1 MTAAAAL
8 NFALS
13 FKSLDWLAFR
23 TWEAAASVECPS
35 GIGPFEPGKVYRK
48 EHAYGD
54 LANIG
59 NMADMRQ
66 YRREEFTVDR
76 LGFRNDRP
84 VEHQHPVGFVIGDS
98 FTAGAG
104 ISDDDTLPEQ
114 LTRDAGGFF
123 YNAGAVTGDVAKAE
137 VVSATLE
144 LAKGTVVYELFER
157 TARNGPGS
165 LEARKRACSEP
176 WFWASTK
183 AGRAAAL
190 FASDHSPAVLLS
202 RKFVKAVE
210 NDAWQPNPYGL
221 EVARRKLQNGQE
233 ILFYRYD
240 LRPPGDERKL
250 ATEWRSYLED
260 LRQRMARRNLTFVV
274 LVVPDKYTVYGPLL
288 QERPG
293 DFGGE
298 RLLGAIEQDLREAG
312 IPVVNLTQKFR
323 AAAAEALSRNE
334 YIYWRD
340 DTHWN
345 PLGIKLAAASLWSE
359 LKQARPAASATSDR
373 AEPRDTGR
381 PTRAGHTAGALAVGA
396 IGGGT

>member
-1 MTAAAAL
+1 LKQWCQLGFLCPAVMAAAAAL

-23 TWEAAASVECPS
+23 TWEAAVSVECPS
-35 GIGPFEPGKVYRK
+35 GIGPFEPDQVYRK
-48 EHAYGD
+48 DRAYGD

-76 LGFRNDRP
+76 FGFRNDRP
-84 VEHQHPVGFVIGDS
+84 LKDVHPVGFVIGDS

-123 YNAGAVTGDVAKAE
+123 YNAGAVTGDLAKAE
-137 VVSATLE
+137 VVSSTLH
-144 LAKGTVVYELFER
+144 LSKGTVVYELLER
-157 TARNGPGS
+157 TARNGPSS
-165 LEARKRACSEP
+165 LEARKPDCAEQ
-176 WFWASTK
+176 FWASTK
-183 AGRAAAL
+183 VARAATL
-190 FASDHSPAVLLS
+190 FASDHSPGVLLS

-210 NDAWQPNPYGL
+210 NDYWQPNPYRL

-233 ILFYRYD
+233 VLFYRYD
-240 LRPPGDERKL
+240 MRPLRDEQKL
-250 ATEWRSYLED
+250 TTEWRSYFED
-260 LRQRMARRNLTFVV
+260 LRQRMARRNLQLVV

-288 QERPG
+288 EERPG
-293 DFGGE
+293 DSGGE
-298 RLLGAIEQDLREAG
+298 RLLAAIEQELRKTD

-323 AAAAEALSRNE
+323 AAAAEVLSRNQ

-359 LKQARPAASATSDR
+359 LQQARPVTSANSD
-373 AEPRDTGR
+373 
-381 PTRAGHTAGALAVGA
+381 
-396 IGGGT
+396 

>member
-1 MTAAAAL
+1 LKQWCQLGFLCPAVMAAAAAL

-23 TWEAAASVECPS
+23 TWEAAVSVECPS
-35 GIGPFEPGKVYRK
+35 GIGPFEPDQVYRK
-48 EHAYGD
+48 DRAYGD
-54 LANIG
+54 LANLG

-76 LGFRNDRP
+76 FGFRNDRP
-84 VEHQHPVGFVIGDS
+84 LKDAHPVGFVIGDS

-123 YNAGAVTGDVAKAE
+123 YNAGAVTGDLAKAE
-137 VVSATLE
+137 VVSSTLH
-144 LAKGTVVYELFER
+144 LSKGTVVYELLER
-157 TARNGPGS
+157 TARNGPSS
-165 LEARKRACSEP
+165 LEARKPDCAEQ
-176 WFWASTK
+176 FWASTK
-183 AGRAAAL
+183 VARAATL
-190 FASDHSPAVLLS
+190 FASDHSPGVLLS

-210 NDAWQPNPYGL
+210 NDYWQPNPYRL

-233 ILFYRYD
+233 VLFYRYD
-240 LRPPGDERKL
+240 MRPLRDEQKL
-250 ATEWRSYLED
+250 TTEWRSYFED
-260 LRQRMARRNLTFVV
+260 LRQRMARRNLQLVV

-288 QERPG
+288 EERPG

-298 RLLGAIEQDLREAG
+298 RLLAAIEQELRKTD

-323 AAAAEALSRNE
+323 AAAAEVLSRNQ

-359 LKQARPAASATSDR
+359 LQQARPVTSANSD
-373 AEPRDTGR
+373 
-381 PTRAGHTAGALAVGA
+381 
-396 IGGGT
+396 

>member
-1 MTAAAAL
+1 MKQWCQLGFLCPAVMAAAAAL

-23 TWEAAASVECPS
+23 TWEAAVSVECPS
-35 GIGPFEPGKVYRK
+35 GIGPFEPDQVYRK
-48 EHAYGD
+48 DRAYGD

-76 LGFRNDRP
+76 FGFRNDRP
-84 VEHQHPVGFVIGDS
+84 LKDVHPVGFVIGDS

-123 YNAGAVTGDVAKAE
+123 YNAGAVTGDLAKAE
-137 VVSATLE
+137 VVSSTLH
-144 LAKGTVVYELFER
+144 LSKGTVVYELLER
-157 TARNGPGS
+157 TARNGPSS
-165 LEARKRACSEP
+165 LEARKPDCAEQ
-176 WFWASTK
+176 FWASAK
-183 AGRAAAL
+183 VARAATL
-190 FASDHSPAVLLS
+190 FASDHSPGVLLS

-210 NDAWQPNPYGL
+210 NDYWQPNPYRL

-233 ILFYRYD
+233 VLFYRYD
-240 LRPPGDERKL
+240 MRPLRDEQKL
-250 ATEWRSYLED
+250 TTEWRSYFED
-260 LRQRMARRNLTFVV
+260 LRQRMARRNLQLVV

-288 QERPG
+288 EERPG

-298 RLLGAIEQDLREAG
+298 RLLAAIEQELRKTD

-323 AAAAEALSRNE
+323 AAAAEVLSRNQ

-359 LKQARPAASATSDR
+359 LQQARPVTSANSD
-373 AEPRDTGR
+373 
-381 PTRAGHTAGALAVGA
+381 
-396 IGGGT
+396 

>member
-1 MTAAAAL
+1 LKQWCQLGFLCPAVMAAAAAL

-23 TWEAAASVECPS
+23 TWEAAVSVECPS
-35 GIGPFEPGKVYRK
+35 GIGPFEPDKVYRK
-48 EHAYGD
+48 DRAYGD

-76 LGFRNDRP
+76 FGFRNDRP
-84 VEHQHPVGFVIGDS
+84 LQDAHPVGFVIGDS

-123 YNAGAVTGDVAKAE
+123 YNAGAVTGDLAKAE
-137 VVSATLE
+137 VVSSTLH
-144 LAKGTVVYELFER
+144 LSKGTVVYELLER
-157 TARNGPGS
+157 TARNGPSS
-165 LEARKRACSEP
+165 LEARKPDCAEQL
-176 WFWASTK
+176 WASTK
-183 AGRAAAL
+183 VARAATL
-190 FASDHSPAVLLS
+190 FASDHSPGVLLS

-210 NDAWQPNPYGL
+210 NDYWQPNPYRL

-233 ILFYRYD
+233 VLFYRYD
-240 LRPPGDERKL
+240 MRPLRDEQKL
-250 ATEWRSYLED
+250 TTEWRSYFED
-260 LRQRMARRNLTFVV
+260 LRQRMARRNLQLVV

-288 QERPG
+288 EERPG

-298 RLLGAIEQDLREAG
+298 RLLAAIEQELRKTD

-323 AAAAEALSRNE
+323 AAAAEVLSRNQ

-359 LKQARPAASATSDR
+359 LQQARPVTSANSD
-373 AEPRDTGR
+373 
-381 PTRAGHTAGALAVGA
+381 
-396 IGGGT
+396 

>member
-1 MTAAAAL
+1 MAAAAAL

-23 TWEAAASVECPS
+23 TWEAAVSVECPS
-35 GIGPFEPGKVYRK
+35 GIGPFEPGQVYRK
-48 EHAYGD
+48 DRAYGD

-76 LGFRNDRP
+76 FGFRNDRP
-84 VEHQHPVGFVIGDS
+84 LQDAHPVGFVICDS

-123 YNAGAVTGDVAKAE
+123 YNAGAVTGDLAKAE
-137 VVSATLE
+137 VVSSTLH
-144 LAKGTVVYELFER
+144 LSKGTVVYELLER
-157 TARNGPGS
+157 TARNGPSS
-165 LEARKRACSEP
+165 LEARKPDCAEQ
-176 WFWASTK
+176 FWASTK
-183 AGRAAAL
+183 VARAATL
-190 FASDHSPAVLLS
+190 FASDHSPGVLLS

-210 NDAWQPNPYGL
+210 NDYWQPNPYRL

-233 ILFYRYD
+233 VLFYRYD
-240 LRPPGDERKL
+240 MRPLRDEQKL
-250 ATEWRSYLED
+250 ATEWRSYFED
-260 LRQRMARRNLTFVV
+260 LRQRMARRNLQLVV

-288 QERPG
+288 EERPG

-298 RLLGAIEQDLREAG
+298 RLLAAIEQELRKTD

-323 AAAAEALSRNE
+323 AAAAEVLSRNQ

-359 LKQARPAASATSDR
+359 LQQARPVTSANSD
-373 AEPRDTGR
+373 
-381 PTRAGHTAGALAVGA
+381 
-396 IGGGT
+396 

>member
-1 MTAAAAL
+1 VKQWCQLGFLCPAVMVASAAL

-13 FKSLDWLAFR
+13 FQSLDWLAFR
-23 TWEAAASVECPS
+23 TWEAAVSVECPS

-48 EHAYGD
+48 DHAYGD

-66 YRREEFTVDR
+66 YRQEEFTVDR
-76 LGFRNDRP
+76 FGFRNDRP
-84 VEHQHPVGFVIGDS
+84 LQDAHPIGFVLGDS

-123 YNAGAVTGDVAKAE
+123 YNAGAVTGDLAKAE
-137 VVSATLE
+137 VVSSTLN
-144 LAKGTVVYELFER
+144 LSKGTVVYQLLER
-157 TARNGPGS
+157 TARNGPSS
-165 LEARKRACSEP
+165 LEANKRACTEQ

-183 AGRAAAL
+183 LGRAATL
-190 FASDHSPAVLLS
+190 FASDHSPGVLLS
-202 RKFVKAVE
+202 RKFVKLVE
-210 NDAWQPNPYGL
+210 NDYWQPNPYRL

-240 LRPPGDERKL
+240 LRPLTDEQKL
-250 ATEWRSYLED
+250 TTEWRSYFED
-260 LRQRMARRNLTFVV
+260 LRQRMAERNLQVVV

-288 QERPG
+288 EEKAG

-298 RLLGAIEQDLREAG
+298 RLLAGIEQELRKTD

-323 AAAAEALSRNE
+323 ASAAEVLARKE

-359 LKQARPAASATSDR
+359 LSKYARSPAPTATD
-373 AEPRDTGR
+373 
-381 PTRAGHTAGALAVGA
+381 
-396 IGGGT
+396 

>member
-1 MTAAAAL
+1 MKQWCQLGFLCPAVMAAAAAL

-23 TWEAAASVECPS
+23 TWEAAVSVGCPS
-35 GIGPFEPGKVYRK
+35 GIGPFEPGQVYRK
-48 EHAYGD
+48 DRAYGD

-76 LGFRNDRP
+76 FGFRNDRP
-84 VEHQHPVGFVIGDS
+84 LQDAHPVGFVIGDS

-123 YNAGAVTGDVAKAE
+123 YNAGAVTGDLAKAE
-137 VVSATLE
+137 VVSSTLH
-144 LAKGTVVYELFER
+144 LSKGTVVYELLER
-157 TARNGPGS
+157 TARNGPSS
-165 LEARKRACSEP
+165 LEARKPDCAEQ
-176 WFWASTK
+176 FWASTK
-183 AGRAAAL
+183 VARAATL
-190 FASDHSPAVLLS
+190 FASDHSPGVLLS

-210 NDAWQPNPYGL
+210 NDYWQPNPYRL

-233 ILFYRYD
+233 VLFYRYD
-240 LRPPGDERKL
+240 MRPLRDEQKL
-250 ATEWRSYLED
+250 TTEWRSYFED
-260 LRQRMARRNLTFVV
+260 LRQRMARRNLQLVV

-288 QERPG
+288 EERPG

-298 RLLGAIEQDLREAG
+298 RLLAAIEQELRKTD
-312 IPVVNLTQKFR
+312 IPVINLTQKFR
-323 AAAAEALSRNE
+323 AAAAEALSRNQ

-345 PLGIKLAAASLWSE
+345 PLAIKLAAASLWSE
-359 LKQARPAASATSDR
+359 LQQARPVTSANSD
-373 AEPRDTGR
+373 
-381 PTRAGHTAGALAVGA
+381 
-396 IGGGT
+396 

>member
-1 MTAAAAL
+1 MKQWCQLGFLCPAVMAAAAAL

-23 TWEAAASVECPS
+23 TWEAAVSVECPS
-35 GIGPFEPGKVYRK
+35 GIGPFEPDKVYRK
-48 EHAYGD
+48 DRAYGD

-76 LGFRNDRP
+76 FGFRNDRP
-84 VEHQHPVGFVIGDS
+84 LQDAHPVGFVIGDS

-123 YNAGAVTGDVAKAE
+123 YNAGAVTGDLAKAE
-137 VVSATLE
+137 VVSSTLH
-144 LAKGTVVYELFER
+144 LSKGTVVYELLER
-157 TARNGPGS
+157 TARNGPSS
-165 LEARKRACSEP
+165 LEARKPDCAEQL
-176 WFWASTK
+176 WASTK
-183 AGRAAAL
+183 VARAATL
-190 FASDHSPAVLLS
+190 FASDHSPGVLLS

-210 NDAWQPNPYGL
+210 NDYWQPNPYRL

-233 ILFYRYD
+233 VLFYRYD
-240 LRPPGDERKL
+240 MRPLRDEQKL
-250 ATEWRSYLED
+250 TTEWRSYFED
-260 LRQRMARRNLTFVV
+260 LRQRMARRNLQLVV

-288 QERPG
+288 EERPG

-298 RLLGAIEQDLREAG
+298 RLLAAIEQELRKTD

-323 AAAAEALSRNE
+323 AAAAEVLSRNQ

-359 LKQARPAASATSDR
+359 LQQARPVTSANSD
-373 AEPRDTGR
+373 
-381 PTRAGHTAGALAVGA
+381 
-396 IGGGT
+396 